1 MSDKTGAPVDS
12 RAEQPLG
19 IAGIIRYSAIFAAIV
34 APANL
39 VFLGFPAGI
48 FAIWLVARLIAKQ
61 HQRQIT
67 VTESFRLALG
77 SWVSIA
83 IVGFAIHGIP
93 LTPFLAFKLV
103 EFATVWA
110 AYLWLA
116 RYVIGRHVV
125 APKRAA
131 TLSAEQ
137 MLALQKER
145 YAEATA
151 RSLTLG
157 VAWLT
162 VGMFGMLLV
171 IILALIVSVALSL
184 LGLGGDG
191 KTAFLI
197 AVPTGMAVLLGGWAY
212 YIQRKASEVFPSHKM
227 VLWLRRFHQADLM
240 EFPFPAF
247 LEELCRGVAVPITL
261 QDSTV
266 SGANNAAQLRPA
278 FHLLRT
284 LMMVSWFMFFISAIA
299 ASDSESWQDPQ
310 ALIGGAGVVLAI
322 VMFVGS
328 AIAIRRLDVVRLG
341 SGPGRKLAEDLL
353 AAINSKQGVPQT
365 LTVVSTPDEDWQHWV
380 LLFIERAHAVIIDV
394 TRLSENVHWE
404 LRTLTDKLLPEQLI
418 IAFGCLEDQ
427 AQELPAE
434 VESELAAV
442 IGHPM
447 LERSQRF
454 FYTIPR
460 RRWWR
465 HIALA
470 RGKQKGW
477 LQTPKAMSEIY
488 SKRLAEALVNAFA
501 VSDRTL
507 KNEAATIGGA

>member
-1 MSDKTGAPVDS
+1 
-12 RAEQPLG
+12 
-19 IAGIIRYSAIFAAIV
+19 
-34 APANL
+34 
-39 VFLGFPAGI
+39 
-48 FAIWLVARLIAKQ
+48 
-61 HQRQIT
+61 
-67 VTESFRLALG
+67 
-77 SWVSIA
+77 
-83 IVGFAIHGIP
+83 
-93 LTPFLAFKLV
+93 
-103 EFATVWA
+103 
-110 AYLWLA
+110 
-116 RYVIGRHVV
+116 
-125 APKRAA
+125 
-131 TLSAEQ
+131 
-137 MLALQKER
+137 ER